1 MKKNSIFGGA
11 ALMMAAF
18 LAMIAC
24 NSIDVQVDVETVD
37 AVKTIPYTVQVG
49 AGDPST
55 RATVSGDYQ
64 TLHFAEGDKLYITG
78 TNIKGVLNIQTGAG
92 TANATF
98 SGNLTYSGEGSP
110 ADNLALTATLVS
122 EQQIAGEYVS
132 VDEDNGAVTVNYPKY
147 ISDGYNKFPYC
158 SSVNDAVQK
167 YSRLTG
173 TSTYGKKS
181 FTLTQQTAFLNFE
194 ITLMDGTTAG
204 TILDTQVKGTPSPS
218 IYEPFAFYNYASVTT
233 MTETE
238 SGKVVAKFVLPVAS
252 GITIDQITVALEENN
267 HYDFQIYRKMTLEG
281 KVYNVKRTFYSLS
294 INSSKIKI
302 GQVICYN
309 GNNFSNYNYAERPKD
324 VTPVAMICYYYKNHF
339 NEAHG
344 LALALTDESGTMDW
358 NTAIITADEHTPLFS
373 NHIGWGLVSED
384 EWKSMFKA
392 LNEDNQV
399 YDSYNSFNLSSRF
412 GSVGGTDL
420 NGGYFSASRNGDYAR
435 YYIFWNSSVSNGG
448 QWGDVLI
455 AQSDLKVRA
464 CLYF

>member
-252 GITIDQITVALEENN
+252 GITIDQITVAFE
-267 HYDFQIYRKMTLEG
+267 
-281 KVYNVKRTFYSLS
+281 
-294 INSSKIKI
+294 
-302 GQVICYN
+302 
-309 GNNFSNYNYAERPKD
+309 
-324 VTPVAMICYYYKNHF
+324 
-339 NEAHG
+339 HG
-344 LALALTDESGTMDW
+344 
-358 NTAIITADEHTPLFS
+358 P
-373 NHIGWGLVSED
+373 GLR
-384 EWKSMFKA
+384 
-392 LNEDNQV
+392 L
-399 YDSYNSFNLSSRF
+399 R
-412 GSVGGTDL
+412 
-420 NGGYFSASRNGDYAR
+420 
-435 YYIFWNSSVSNGG
+435 
-448 QWGDVLI
+448 
-455 AQSDLKVRA
+455 
-464 CLYF
+464 